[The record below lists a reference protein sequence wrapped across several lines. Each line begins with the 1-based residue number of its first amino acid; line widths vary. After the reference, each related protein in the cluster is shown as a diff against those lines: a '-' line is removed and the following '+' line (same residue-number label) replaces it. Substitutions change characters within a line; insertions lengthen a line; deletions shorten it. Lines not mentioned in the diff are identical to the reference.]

1 MKVSHLFL
9 FSSLVFSS
17 FACGGQK
24 DSSSEAAA
32 ADSTAQSA
40 SEVQSDPVRENRSEV
55 KMGGKDYVVTVT
67 REPDQEGGT
76 VQDEVGTLWKDNVVR
91 ISVTAAG
98 EEVISRTFHKSD
110 FADKLTEAE
119 ASGTILLGM
128 AYDETA
134 SVSGR
139 VLRFGAQVGQPGIG
153 EGPAF
158 TVELSLDG
166 SVRIVRDSNQDT
178 TGDDGMEE

>member
-1 MKVSHLFL
+1 
-9 FSSLVFSS
+9 
-17 FACGGQK
+17 
-24 DSSSEAAA
+24 
-32 ADSTAQSA
+32 
-40 SEVQSDPVRENRSEV
+40 
-55 KMGGKDYVVTVT
+55 
-67 REPDQEGGT
+67 
-76 VQDEVGTLWKDNVVR
+76 
-91 ISVTAAG
+91 
-98 EEVISRTFHKSD
+98 
-110 FADKLTEAE
+110 
-119 ASGTILLGM
+119 M

-134 SVSGR
+134 SVSGL